1 MAANAPVRAASTPSR
16 FVGRLSVE
24 PTHGPVGTPM
34 ILSGKELPAHTRL
47 TLVWETY
54 DADWSIEQR
63 DGVDWEKFYG
73 VELWD
78 RVETLGEV
86 ETDGDGCFQTTLT
99 VPEDYGGMHDIYAVD
114 PAGRRLNKLGFR
126 VDVSAELTP
135 EAGPLGTPIQL
146 TVYGLNVG
154 HPFEGWYQLFYDNRY
169 VGNITAV
176 TTRGTAEIEIP
187 ATGHNGPHLLEVKGA
202 PYGQPFIQHGVSP
215 YSHVKQPQLTFEI
228 TDGVPVMP
236 PPAREQLQPER
247 RANRPSEAQNS
258 PLLWTDFAEVPA
270 RSALRFYGE
279 NLPANANL
287 ELRWL
292 DVGGDRVTE
301 VEPGTFGTGFSEIP
315 RTLATVTT
323 DHDGR
328 FETTVVPE
336 SVQGGAHP
344 VQAWHGDECLA
355 QTYVTL
361 GRRPF
366 PIQPKAGPVG
376 TQIHAEMEGV
386 GWTEHEN
393 EVAAC
398 YDNAYIGYT
407 CGADLMGKISPE
419 IYATGAPG
427 YHYVEFYP
435 TFRNPPD
442 SVEGDAKP
450 IYFRRP
456 ILTWRDHPHG
466 FHVRHVFHVENAG
479 EE

>member
-1 MAANAPVRAASTPSR
+1 MAGNAVTQERRALAA
-16 FVGRLSVE
+16 FVGRLAVE
-24 PTHGPVGTPM
+24 PTHGPVGSRVT
-34 ILSGKELPAHTRL
+34 LSGKDLPPHTRL
-47 TLVWETY
+47 TLLWETY

-73 VELWD
+73 VELWE
-78 RVETLGEV
+78 RAETLGEAT
-86 ETDGDGCFQTTLT
+86 TDANGAFRTTLA
-99 VPEDYGGMHDIYAVD
+99 VPEDYGGMHDIYALD
-114 PAGRRLNKLGFR
+114 PEGRRLNKLGFR
-126 VDVSAELTP
+126 VDVSAALTP
-135 EAGPLGTPIQL
+135 EQGPLGTPIQL

-176 TTRGTAEIEIP
+176 TTRGTAQIEIP
-187 ATGHNGPHLLEVKGA
+187 ATGEVGPHLIEIKGA
-202 PYGQPFIQHGVSP
+202 PYGQPFIQHGISP
-215 YSHVKQPQLTFEI
+215 YSHVRQPQLRFEL
-228 TDGVPVMP
+228 TDGAPVMP
-236 PPAREQLQPER
+236 PPAREQLQPDRPAER
-247 RANRPSEAQNS
+247 PATEDGAPAV
-258 PLLWTDFAEVPA
+258 WTDCAEIPA

-279 NLPANANL
+279 NLPANAEL

-301 VEPGTFGTGFSEIP
+301 VQPGTFGTGFSEIP
-315 RTLATVTT
+315 RTLATVST
-323 DHDGR
+323 DDDGQ
-328 FETTVVPE
+328 FEATVVPE

-344 VQAWHGDECLA
+344 VQAWHGDDCLA
-355 QTYVTL
+355 QTYVTI
-361 GRRPF
+361 GRRPH

-376 TQIHAEMEGV
+376 TRIHAEMEGV

-398 YDNAYIGYT
+398 YDNAYVGYT
-407 CGADLMGKISPE
+407 CGADLMGKIAPE
-419 IYATGAPG
+419 LYATGAPG
-427 YHYVEFYP
+427 HHYIDFYP

-442 SVEGDAKP
+442 TAEGDAKP

-466 FHVRHVFHVENAG
+466 FHVRHVFTVE